1 MDKNFAKNR
10 KDNRRFD
17 AHAKRR
23 DGENRI
29 PNDNAKDENENNYIV
44 GRNAVLEAI
53 RSGRQLEFVVVQK
66 GELQG
71 SISQIIALCKQ
82 NGIVIKEAQ
91 AGKLSELSQGVNHQ
105 GVVAQP
111 SAVTYSSV
119 EDILKIAQDRGEPPF
134 ILIAD
139 QIEDPHNLGAL
150 IRTAEACGVHGVIIP
165 KRRSVGANATVYKT
179 SAGALSHMAV
189 ARVSNLTE
197 TIKQL
202 KENGVWI
209 YGADAKGENYCN
221 VNFDGAVA
229 LVVGSEGRGI
239 SKLVLDSCDFLVSLF
254 MKGKV
259 NSLNASVAGGILMY
273 EIARKRI

>member
-1 MDKNFAKNR
+1 MDKNFRKNNRDNR
-10 KDNRRFD
+10 KFAGRD
-17 AHAKRR
+17 KRR
-23 DGENRI
+23 DAENIIVDENLR
-29 PNDNAKDENENNYIV
+29 DENENSYIV

-119 EDILKIAQDRGEPPF
+119 EDILDIAKERGEAPF

-189 ARVSNLTE
+189 ARVSNLVE
-197 TIKQL
+197 TIKEL
-202 KENGVWI
+202 KEKGVWI

-221 VNFDGAVA
+221 VNFDGATA

-239 SKLVLDSCDFLVSLF
+239 SKLVLDNCDFLVSLF
-254 MKGKV
+254 MRGKV

-273 EIARKRI
+273 EIAKNRI